1 MNVATLGGLT
11 AQLSKNTQKDKSR
24 TLLKSLAVLGLFA
37 LLGIGEIV
45 FWVTGYADPSNPK
58 DWIALTGGIAF
69 LGVFVFSLV
78 ILVYSSLLMKR
89 RQQFYGHTLSD
100 SPINFDWQGFE
111 TRHAKLTGQISAL
124 PKTGSEID
132 ENLVSK
138 LREAAANLNEV
149 KEQLKRMS
157 GTRQYVEN
165 LLELY
170 TRVNE
175 ELMSLLDM
183 LNKSQTMRQWLRT
196 RHSGFQGAFRK
207 AVNEAI
213 ELARMLNKT
222 IMNARTKPKKTRTL
236 LR

>member
-1 MNVATLGGLT
+1 MNVAALSVLT
-11 AQLSKNTQKDKSR
+11 AQLSKKTQKDKSR
-24 TLLKSLAVLGLFA
+24 TLLEDLAVLGLFA
-37 LLGIGEIV
+37 LLGTGVIV

-58 DWIALTGGIAF
+58 WWIALIGGIAF
-69 LGVFVFSLV
+69 LDVFVFCLV
-78 ILVYSSLLMKR
+78 IVVYGSLLMKR
-89 RQQFYGHTLSD
+89 RRQSHVHTLSD
-100 SPINFDWQGFE
+100 SPINFDWQAFE
-111 TRHAKLTGQISAL
+111 TRHAKLIGQITAL

-132 ENLVSK
+132 ENLAGK

-149 KEQLKRMS
+149 KEQLKHMS

-165 LLELY
+165 LLKLY

-183 LNKSQTMRQWLRT
+183 LSKSQTMRQWFRT
-196 RHSGFQGAFRK
+196 RHSGFQEAFRK
-207 AVNEAI
+207 AVSEAI